1 MNKKQEIDMME
12 ALFWQQF
19 PEGTKEAAF
28 SVEKYILQAIWEKG
42 KVPLVKLYSSIGIA
56 VGHILQGT
64 CSIYEYV
71 GEDQIKGILYDAFKK
86 SYDYYKKNP
95 TSLNLPQL

>member
-1 MNKKQEIDMME
+1 ME

-19 PEGTKEAAF
+19 PEGTKEASF
-28 SVEKYILQAIWEKG
+28 SVEKYILQALLEKG
-42 KVPLVKLYSSIGIA
+42 KKIPLVKLYSSIGIA

-64 CSIYEYV
+64 CKIYDYV
-71 GEDQIKGILYDAFKK
+71 GEEQIKSILYDAIKK